1 MLYFTGRGAGDCGL
15 TAALLNVAAD
25 GLAVVALVTEH
36 LFGITVNLL
45 HQGRKRG
52 DVVRLPWRNQ
62 APDWQ
67 ALGIVAGIDFGREA
81 AARMTVCVGIAP
93 AFPPAAQ

>member
-15 TAALLNVAAD
+15 TAALLNIAAD

-52 DVVRLPWRNQ
+52 DVVRLPWRNHD
-62 APDWQ
+62 PDWQ
-67 ALGIVAGIDFGREA
+67 AFGIGAGIDFGREA
-81 AARMTVCVGIAP
+81 AARTTERVALGP
-93 AFPPAAQ
+93 PFPPAAQ